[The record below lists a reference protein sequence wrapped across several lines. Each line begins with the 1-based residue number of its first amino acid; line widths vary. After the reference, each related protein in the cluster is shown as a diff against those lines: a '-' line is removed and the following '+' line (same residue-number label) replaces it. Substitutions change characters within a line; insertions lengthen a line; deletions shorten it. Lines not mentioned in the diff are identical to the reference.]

1 MSDFLNQI
9 ADYSPKRLALLANQL
24 KQRVEALEAAE
35 REPIAI
41 VGMACRFPGG
51 ADTPE
56 LYWDLIRAGKD
67 AIVETPAD
75 RWDVDAYFDPD
86 PDAPGK
92 LASRSGGFLSR
103 VDEFDPEMFGIAPRE
118 AQNMD
123 PQQRL
128 LLEVAW
134 EALENAGIPAG
145 DLSRLSAGIFI
156 GLSGFDYY
164 QELRRNDLAS
174 FDAYA
179 ASGAAHSIA
188 SGRLAYVLGA
198 RGPALSIDT
207 ACSSSLVAAHVAIQS
222 LRSRECDMAI
232 AGGVNLIL
240 APDTTVA
247 LSKAHMMAPDGRC
260 KAFDARADGFVR
272 GEGCGVLVFKRLSD
286 AQAAGDPIIAVIRGT
301 ACNQDGRSNGL
312 TAPNGAAQEALLKAA
327 LKNAG
332 AEPDAVAYVEA
343 HGTGTKLGDPI
354 EVLALDAAFGR
365 NRRGSALRTGSV
377 KANIGHLESAAGAAG
392 LIKLALMLKH
402 GVIPRQIHFDTP
414 NPHIP
419 WDAIGVS
426 VPRVEMAWP
435 ASNAGVPRL
444 AGVSSFG
451 FSGTNVHLILEQ
463 APRPQPRPSALP
475 HASHVVTASARSD
488 VALDR
493 LMAGY
498 ASAIVQPGTDFDTF
512 ARTANAGRTHMQRRA
527 AVVAADAKQAAERFT
542 ALRQGEGGPSMYLS
556 TGGARSP
563 KVAFLFTGQ
572 GAQYIGMAKGLFET
586 QPVFQAAFAKCDE
599 LLKTLWPLSLRAIVF
614 DQANDQAVRLQD
626 TTIAQPALFAV
637 EYALAQLWASWGV
650 HPVAVAG
657 HSLGEISAACVAGLL
672 SLEDALKLTVARG
685 RLMGALPRNGAMVA
699 VMATEQQ
706 VSTAIER
713 YAATVSIA
721 ALNGPANTVISG
733 EAEAVHRITA
743 DLRGQGITV
752 TPLSVSHAFHSP
764 LMDPILDDFLVEAKG
779 VTWQTPQIELISNVT
794 GSSAGG
800 AAAHPEYWR
809 DHVRM
814 PVRFADSISTLA
826 RMGCNTFIEIGP
838 HPVLIAMAQD
848 CVPTLPANWIAS
860 LRRGGDDNVTI
871 LNALASLYVAGG
883 EIDWRG
889 MDAPYTP
896 GQARLPNYPFQR
908 ERYWVSG
915 GQTAATDAV
924 EADANQRPDRKS
936 AGTRSTLSPAIAELL
951 HEIVWRRADALR
963 LDDIATALAPNVQA
977 AANAPVL
984 AAYERFALKLD
995 RLCTLYIVRCLRGL
1009 GWPVAVGSTAASRD
1023 LAERLVVLP
1032 RHRRL
1037 FARLVEILQ
1046 EDGVLEQNAGI
1057 WRVVQVPAEDAEA
1070 FADDMLA
1077 AHPDCDA
1084 ELTLTRRCGRSLADV
1099 MRGDV
1104 DPLTL
1109 LFPGGSLADT
1119 ERLYQSSPP
1128 AQIYNKLVADAVGAI
1143 ADSAG
1148 GRPLRILEVGAG
1160 TGSTTAH
1167 VLPRLR
1173 AATYEYTFTDVSP
1186 LFLNKAREKF
1196 ADMPAMKYELLDL
1209 EHDLAGQGFEIG
1221 TFDVV
1226 IGANVV
1232 HATRDLACSAIRLRT
1247 LLATGGRLVL
1257 LEGMTPQRFG
1267 DLTVGLLEGWWAFTD
1282 TERRNY
1288 ALMPRESWHSLL
1300 TGAGFSAVTAVPP
1313 KGHGVILD
1321 QQAVLVADAAPA
1333 PPSTWLLQPDQGGVA
1348 ERLAETL
1355 QGRGFRTAILSS
1367 AGIEEDL
1374 RGLSGGAR
1382 DTLGVVSLAALDRS
1396 AHQEGDDLVAGQE
1409 ASLAPSLALVKAL
1422 VSRAAPTRYYAV
1434 TRGAQAVRPGEAP
1447 EPAQATH
1454 WGFSHVVALE
1464 HPELACTRIDLDP
1477 AEEVTAAVEVLADEL
1492 CFVSHEDQ
1500 IARREAGRFARRLTT
1515 RPSRPERALAPA
1527 GTIDPNGAYLVTGG
1541 LRGLGLLVAEWL
1553 VDQGARVVAL
1563 MGRSEP
1569 GEREKAA
1576 VARIEERGTRVL
1588 VLRRDVTLKDDVE
1601 RSLSEIAATGVPL
1614 KGVFHCAGVLDDG
1627 VLISQ
1632 SWNRFAHV
1640 LAPKV
1645 QGAWNLHTLCSDLDL
1660 FVMFSS
1666 GASVSGSAGQAN
1678 HAAANAF
1685 EDALAWMRQAEGYP
1699 TLAINW
1705 GPWAEY
1711 GAAADRTMSSA
1722 GGFLR
1727 AMSPRDGLSALSACL
1742 WRAAGQRLFEPAQ
1755 LAVFDADWSAFAEVT
1770 TGLATSPLFGFI
1782 ASETATSADRE
1793 RPVQRVQSETRNWRN
1808 RILAAPEN
1816 RRRTVLRDEV
1826 RMLAAK
1832 VLGSPAKSLDVDE
1845 PLRDLGLDSLMAVEL
1860 RNRIST
1866 AVGRTLPAT
1875 ITFDF
1880 PTVAALTAYLI
1891 DEKAIDLGETSPD
1904 DPKTGTILA
1913 TDKYANQSEGELAA
1927 ALAAKLDALQLMN
1940 KVS

>member
-24 KQRVEALEAAE
+24 KQRVEALEASA

-56 LYWDLIRAGKD
+56 LYWELIRAGKD
-67 AIVETPAD
+67 AVVETPAD

-145 DLSRLSAGIFI
+145 DLSKLSAGIFI

-164 QELRRNDLAS
+164 QELRRDDLAS

-207 ACSSSLVAAHVAIQS
+207 ACSSSLVAAHVAIQN
-222 LRSRECDMAI
+222 LRNRECDMAI

-247 LSKAHMMAPDGRC
+247 LSKARMMAPDGHC

-272 GEGCGVLVFKRLSD
+272 GEGCGVLIFKRLSD
-286 AQAAGDPIIAVIRGT
+286 AQAAGDPIVAVIRGT

-332 AEPDAVAYVEA
+332 VESDAVGYVEA

-354 EVLALDAAFGR
+354 EVLALDAAFGQ
-365 NRRGSALRTGSV
+365 NRRGSALLTGSV

-419 WDAIGVS
+419 WDGIGVS
-426 VPRVEMAWP
+426 VPRSETAWP
-435 ASNAGVPRL
+435 VSNAGAPRL
-444 AGVSSFG
+444 GGVSSFG

-463 APRPQPRPSALP
+463 APQPQPRAAALSR
-475 HASHVVTASARSD
+475 AAHVVTASARSD
-488 VALDR
+488 VALDG
-493 LMAGY
+493 LMANY
-498 ASAIVQPGTDFDTF
+498 AAAFAQPGTDFETF

-527 AVVAADAKQAAERFT
+527 AVVAADAKEAAARFT
-542 ALRQGEGGPSMYLS
+542 SLRRGETGPSMHLA
-556 TGGARSP
+556 TGAVRSP
-563 KVAFLFTGQ
+563 KIAFLFTGQ
-572 GAQYIGMAKGLFET
+572 GAQYVGMAKGLFET
-586 QPVFQAAFAKCDE
+586 QPVFRDAFTKCDE
-599 LLKTLWPLSLRAIVF
+599 ILKTLWPHSLRAIVF
-614 DQANDQAVRLQD
+614 DQMNDQAARLQD
-626 TTIAQPALFAV
+626 TTIAQPALFAL

-685 RLMGALPRNGAMVA
+685 RLMGALPRNGAMAA

-706 VSTAIER
+706 VSAAIGR
-713 YAATVSIA
+713 DAATVSIA

-733 EAEAVHRITA
+733 EAEAVHRIAA

-764 LMDPILDDFLVEAKG
+764 LMDPILGDFLAEAKA
-779 VTWQTPQIELISNVT
+779 VTWRTPQIELVSNVT
-794 GSSAGG
+794 GASAGG
-800 AAAHPEYWR
+800 AAARPEYWR

-814 PVRFADSISTLA
+814 PVRFADSIATLA
-826 RMGCNTFIEIGP
+826 AMGCNTFIEIGP
-838 HPVLIAMAQD
+838 HPVLIAMAQA
-848 CVPTLPANWIAS
+848 CVPEHPANWIAS

-871 LNALASLYVAGG
+871 LNALASHYVAGG

-889 MDAPYTP
+889 MDSSYTP

-908 ERYWVSG
+908 ERFWVSG
-915 GQTAATDAV
+915 GEGTISNAGRRTDRQSAA
-924 EADANQRPDRKS
+924 
-936 AGTRSTLSPAIAELL
+936 TRSTLPPAIGKLL
-951 HEIVWRRADALR
+951 HEIVWHRSDALR
-963 LDDIATALAPNVQA
+963 VDDIATALAPKTQA
-977 AANAPVL
+977 AASSPVL
-984 AAYERFALKLD
+984 AAYEHFAAKLD
-995 RLCTLYIVRCLRGL
+995 RLCTLYIVRCLRAL
-1009 GWPVAVGSTAASRD
+1009 GWPMALGSTAASRD
-1023 LAERLVVLP
+1023 LADRLNVPL

-1037 FARLVEILQ
+1037 FARMLEILQ
-1046 EDGVLEQNAGI
+1046 EDGVVQQNAGI
-1057 WRVVQVPAEDAEA
+1057 WRVAQVPAEDAEA
-1070 FADDMLA
+1070 FADEMLA
-1077 AHPDCDA
+1077 VHPDGAA
-1084 ELTLTRRCGRSLADV
+1084 ELTLTRRCGRALADV
-1099 MRGDV
+1099 MRGTV

-1128 AQIYNKLVADAVGAI
+1128 AQIYNQLVADAVGTI
-1143 ADSAG
+1143 AEAAG

-1173 AATYEYTFTDVSP
+1173 GATYEYTFTDVSP

-1196 ADMPAMKYELLDL
+1196 ADEAAMKYELLDL
-1209 EHDLAGQGFEIG
+1209 EQDLAGQGFEIG

-1232 HATRDLACSAIRLRT
+1232 HATRDLATSASRLRS
-1247 LLATGGRLVL
+1247 LLATGGRLIL
-1257 LEGMTPQRFG
+1257 LEGTTPQRFG

-1282 TERRNY
+1282 LDRRNY
-1288 ALMPRESWHSLL
+1288 ALMPRESWHALL
-1300 TGAGFSAVTAVPP
+1300 SDAGFSAVTAVPP

-1333 PPSTWLLQPDQGGVA
+1333 SPGTWLLQPDKGGVA
-1348 ERLAETL
+1348 ARLAEAL
-1355 QGRGFRTAILSS
+1355 QRRGSKAAIRSS

-1382 DTLGVVSLAALDRS
+1382 DTLGVVSLAALDRA
-1396 AHQEGDDLVAGQE
+1396 AHQEGDDLVAGQA

-1422 VSRAAPTRYYAV
+1422 VARAAPTRYYTV

-1477 AEEVTAAVEVLADEL
+1477 VEDIAAAVEALADEL
-1492 CFVSHEDQ
+1492 CFVSNEDQ
-1500 IARREAGRFARRLTT
+1500 IARRATGRFARRLTT

-1553 VDQGARVVAL
+1553 VDQGARTLAL
-1563 MGRSEP
+1563 MGRNEP
-1569 GEREKAA
+1569 GEHAKAA
-1576 VARIEERGTRVL
+1576 IARLEERGARVL
-1588 VLRRDVTLKDDVE
+1588 LLRRDVTVKDDVAQ
-1601 RSLSEIAATGVPL
+1601 SLSEIAATGVSL

-1627 VLISQ
+1627 VLVSQ
-1632 SWNRFAHV
+1632 NWNRFAHV
-1640 LAPKV
+1640 LGPKV
-1645 QGAWNLHTLCSDLDL
+1645 QGTWNLHTLCRDLDL

-1685 EDALAWMRQAEGYP
+1685 EDALAWMRQADGHP
-1699 TLAINW
+1699 TLSINW

-1722 GGFLR
+1722 AGFLR
-1727 AMSPRDGLSALSACL
+1727 AMSPSDGLSALSACL

-1755 LAVFDADWSAFAEVT
+1755 LAVFDADWSALGEAS
-1770 TGLATSPLFGFI
+1770 TGLATSPLFGSI
-1782 ASETATSADRE
+1782 ASETAASVDRE
-1793 RPVQRVQSETRNWRN
+1793 KPVQRAQAETRNWRS

-1816 RRRTVLRDEV
+1816 RRRAVLRDEV

-1832 VLGSPAKSLDVDE
+1832 VLGTPAKSLDVEE

-1860 RNRIST
+1860 RNRIGA

-1891 DEKAIDLGETSPD
+1891 DEKAIDLGEVPPD
-1904 DPKTGTILA
+1904 EPMPDAAPA
-1913 TDKYANQSEGELAA
+1913 PDKYADQSEDELAA
-1927 ALAAKLDALQLMN
+1927 ALAAKLDALQLLN